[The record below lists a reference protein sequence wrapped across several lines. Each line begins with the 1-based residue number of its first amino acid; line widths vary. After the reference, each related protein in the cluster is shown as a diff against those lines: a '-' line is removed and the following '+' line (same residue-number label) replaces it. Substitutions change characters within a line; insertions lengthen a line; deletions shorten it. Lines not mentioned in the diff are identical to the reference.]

1 MALFERGSFPIF
13 QRQAL
18 LFTSRGRVDLAAGD
32 PQGARQW
39 YQRALALALSSRD
52 RPVIARAVELLA
64 DIALAGGDAEQATTL
79 LGTAEVLRGMPE
91 EADVDVVRMRAAAR
105 VALGEAGFAR
115 AYQRGAA
122 QPRDQVLAGLSEEVA
137 GLPVSQR
144 G

>member
-1 MALFERGSFPIF
+1 M
-13 QRQAL
+13 
-18 LFTSRGRVDLAAGD
+18 
-32 PQGARQW
+32 
-39 YQRALALALSSRD
+39 ALALSSRD